1 MLRRGRQSDLTRL
14 RDRQD
19 ETRRKS
25 ISASSRHIMGYL
37 LLLYESGTLTGS
49 LNITGCVEQ
58 PESGLRITRA
68 AMVETSIDL
77 FRADISQVK
86 LKYW

>member
-1 MLRRGRQSDLTRL
+1 
-14 RDRQD
+14 
-19 ETRRKS
+19 
-25 ISASSRHIMGYL
+25 MGYL

-68 AMVETSIDL
+68 AVVETSERDRL
-77 FRADISQVK
+77 VQGRHLPGQVK
-86 LKYW
+86 ILVTHQIVWIT